1 VIRNSVT
8 LGAPVNVGAGGCSL
22 MTTGGG
28 GQTGARSCA
37 NEPTTAAEVRFRGEG
52 SPFFRGS
59 STAHGSATVD
69 RRADRSRA
77 AGRRDTGAM
86 TTATRIERSGPAVRA
101 ALAQLSPGEC
111 AQFEAEFA
119 QATARAG
126 AEYDLAPAEA
136 VLDRWWGIAV
146 IRANPLSEQEQA
158 QLARARDGV
167 FDGLWERDDHG
178 DWHQL

>member
-1 VIRNSVT
+1 MIAQVT
-8 LGAPVNVGAGGCSL
+8 TGNQRATSRIVHAARPHVGAR
-22 MTTGGG
+22 
-28 GQTGARSCA
+28 GARF
-37 NEPTTAAEVRFRGEG
+37 TTA
-52 SPFFRGS
+52 
-59 STAHGSATVD
+59 D

-86 TTATRIERSGPAVRA
+86 TTATTRIERSGPAVRA

-126 AEYDLAPAEA
+126 AEYDLAPAQQ

-146 IRANPLSEQEQA
+146 IRANPLSDHEQA
-158 QLARARDGV
+158 QLARAREGV

>member
-1 VIRNSVT
+1 LRAEADVAEGPDPKINR
-8 LGAPVNVGAGGCSL
+8 G
-22 MTTGGG
+22 
-28 GQTGARSCA
+28 RA
-37 NEPTTAAEVRFRGEG
+37 NRTDGSAEWVC
-52 SPFFRGS
+52 
-59 STAHGSATVD
+59 GSATAD

-86 TTATRIERSGPAVRA
+86 TTATTRIERSGPAVRA

-126 AEYDLAPAEA
+126 AEYDLAPAQQ

-146 IRANPLSEQEQA
+146 IRANPLSDHEQA
-158 QLARARDGV
+158 QLARAREGV

>member
-1 VIRNSVT
+1 MLTPSPN
-8 LGAPVNVGAGGCSL
+8 
-22 MTTGGG
+22 
-28 GQTGARSCA
+28 GARWPEPQPLA
-37 NEPTTAAEVRFRGEG
+37 NPGRF
-52 SPFFRGS
+52 SS
-59 STAHGSATVD
+59 SLLSTAHGSVTAD
-69 RRADRSRA
+69 RRADRSRL

-86 TTATRIERSGPAVRA
+86 TTATTRIERSGPAVRA
-101 ALAQLSPGEC
+101 ALAQLSPEEC

-126 AEYDLAPAEA
+126 AEYDLAPAQQ

-146 IRANPLSEQEQA
+146 IRANPLSDHEQA
-158 QLARARDGV
+158 QLARAREGV